1 MSTLKPMVL
10 VVEDDEPLRTALLR
24 LLEVAGYDVRGYAS
38 TGDFL
43 LERPDDRH
51 GCVLIDVQ
59 LPGPS
64 GLDLQAA
71 LQRMAIDLPV
81 IVMTGRPDVP
91 SSVRALKAGAV
102 DFLTKPI
109 EREHLLAAV
118 RSALDRD
125 AARRT
130 VAEEARTILARFGLL
145 SDVERRVFDG
155 IVAGRLNKQIADDL
169 SIAERTVKLH
179 RSRLMVKLEVESAA
193 ELGRL
198 AERLQR
204 VHAN

>member
-1 MSTLKPMVL
+1 MNTPTPMVL

-71 LQRMAIDLPV
+71 LQRLAIDLPV
-81 IVMTGRPDVP
+81 IVMTGRPDVA

-109 EREHLLAAV
+109 EREQLLAAV

-125 AARRT
+125 AARRLA
-130 VAEEARTILARFGLL
+130 AEEARTLLARFGLL

-204 VHAN
+204 VHAT